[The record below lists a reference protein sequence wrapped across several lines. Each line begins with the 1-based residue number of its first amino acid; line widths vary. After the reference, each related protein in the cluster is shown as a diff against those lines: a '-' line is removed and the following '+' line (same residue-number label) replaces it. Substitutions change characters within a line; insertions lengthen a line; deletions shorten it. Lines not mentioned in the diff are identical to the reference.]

1 MKELPE
7 GYFSR
12 VFDQSNP
19 GLILFLLDQSSSMKE
34 KIGSRPKS
42 NVAASAIN
50 QTIETLIER
59 CRRGASII
67 EKADVGVIGYG
78 AQTRYELIDGI
89 AALNESFTRIETQDT
104 EVSTPSGRQTLAV
117 EHKIWIEPRHENST
131 PMAEALDMAAT
142 KLREWVDKYPDA
154 PPPVVINVTDGIPN
168 DLQNRGDGS
177 ATRAAAARLRTLGAD
192 VELCLLLCVHIAT
205 DSATPILFPAQRS
218 DVNGRYQQLLF
229 DISSVLPT
237 ELFSLAKNKGLAVTA
252 GSKLLAINSSP
263 NDLLRV
269 LDFGSSTSMPD
280 AHLM

>member
-34 KIGSRPKS
+34 GVAGRPKS
-42 NVAASAIN
+42 HIAATAIN

-59 CRRGASII
+59 CRRGATII
-67 EKADVGVIGYG
+67 DKAYIGVIGYG
-78 AQTRYELIDGI
+78 AETRYELINSI
-89 AALNESFTRIETQDT
+89 AALNESFIRIETQDT
-104 EVSTPSGRQTLAV
+104 EVSTPSGLRTLAV
-117 EHKIWIEPRHENST
+117 EHKIWVEPRHENST

-142 KLREWVDKYPDA
+142 KLREWVNEYPDA

-168 DLQNRGDGS
+168 DLQSRGDGS
-177 ATRAAAARLRTLGAD
+177 ATRAAAARLRTLGRD
-192 VELCLLLCVHIAT
+192 VELCLLLCVHIAS
-205 DSATPILFPAQRS
+205 DSATSILFPAQR
-218 DVNGRYQQLLF
+218 DDLRGRYQQLLF
-229 DISSVLPT
+229 DVSSVLPP
-237 ELFSLAKNKGLAVTA
+237 ELSNLAKNKGLAVRS
-252 GSKLLAINSSP
+252 GSRLLAINAAP

-280 AHLM
+280 AHII